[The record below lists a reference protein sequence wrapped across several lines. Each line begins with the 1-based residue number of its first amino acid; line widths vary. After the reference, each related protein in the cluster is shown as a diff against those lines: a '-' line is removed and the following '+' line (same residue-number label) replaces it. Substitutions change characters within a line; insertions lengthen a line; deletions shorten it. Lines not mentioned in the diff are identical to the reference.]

1 LISLSCQEDA
11 MPAFRTLF
19 RTLFRN
25 VSALSVVLLLTA
37 CASSGPQ
44 PGSVQRLSP
53 EELARI
59 RPVARP
65 VVGLEEIIARTK
77 TGQTPEAII
86 ARLRETG
93 TVHVLSSAQIVDL
106 SRQGVDQKVIDYL
119 AEAQEKAR
127 QATLTTQLADR
138 DTHTGTPV
146 NVTEVVM
153 LDARLLGIEEGAE
166 DYLASVDFSG
176 MIRENPSTGPAP
188 FREVWN
194 MSKPKDGSA
203 GWLVAGVQALQ

>member
-1 LISLSCQEDA
+1 

-19 RTLFRN
+19 RI

-93 TVHVLSSAQIVDL
+93 TVHVLPSAQIVDL

-138 DTHTGTPV
+138 DAQAAAQL
-146 NVTEVVM
+146 EQERQR
-153 LDARLLGIEEGAE
+153 RL
-166 DYLASVDFSG
+166 
-176 MIRENPSTGPAP
+176 
-188 FREVWN
+188 
-194 MSKPKDGSA
+194 
-203 GWLVAGVQALQ
+203 ALQHQYDSWTWGYSYGPWGPRYGIGWGRGYYHDPFFRPWRRW